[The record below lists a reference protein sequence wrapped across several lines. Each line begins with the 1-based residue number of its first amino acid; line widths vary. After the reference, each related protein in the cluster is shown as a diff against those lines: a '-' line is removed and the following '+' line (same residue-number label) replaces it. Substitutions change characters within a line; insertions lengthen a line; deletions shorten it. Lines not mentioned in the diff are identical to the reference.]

1 MGYDSE
7 HQALATRDLDDEE
20 TSRTAFS
27 TKSSFNSARMKEKQ
41 TLKVQKLPS
50 YGSEVLF
57 VIVNMFLLKFY
68 SDRFFDAMT
77 FFLLSTPMLLYL
89 VVSLFVNLLEFIKLL
104 HIEEL
109 SGSLTAEEAQGL
121 VTPKQSKLI
130 VRIFRDMCFYFGV
143 YYLSSQMDQVFQ
155 VKDDA
160 LEKLRSEP

>member
-1 MGYDSE
+1 MGFDSV
-7 HQALATRDLDDEE
+7 HHALPNRDPDDVEN
-20 TSRTAFS
+20 SRTPLS
-27 TKSSFNSARMKEKQ
+27 TQSSFHSSKLKEKKS
-41 TLKVQKLPS
+41 LKMQKMPS

-57 VIVNMFLLKFY
+57 VIVNMFLAKFY

-89 VVSLFVNLLEFIKLL
+89 VVSLFINLMEFIKLL
-104 HIEEL
+104 HIEEM

-143 YYLSSQMDQVFQ
+143 YYLSC
-155 VKDDA
+155 
-160 LEKLRSEP
+160 